1 MEEDLQDAFIYRVLQ
16 EASLSQKRPGET
28 CSHGVEDDWSTPF
41 QPQQMELF
49 HFPNTL
55 WPPSNNQPGNIPI
68 QPSVST
74 AQASQAPNNSNAS
87 LLNRTNSKLSEPDR
101 DRKRKTDKKYRENCK
116 KVKVEMESNLEVLR
130 GENISLKKE
139 NERLKKDN
147 AVMDQ
152 TLKDQAKEIDQLK
165 NNLSQ
170 LKREYGKQNVLV
182 QTLSGLLADPL
193 RLENEKLRDENA
205 SLRKNANL
213 NNNLSLLEDENARLR
228 IENKVLKVQNDALC
242 GKIISDN
249 GKKCE
254 QEQEAKISLEDVPL
268 L

>member
-1 MEEDLQDAFIYRVLQ
+1 MLAF
-16 EASLSQKRPGET
+16 LSTQ
-28 CSHGVEDDWSTPF
+28 
-41 QPQQMELF
+41 
-49 HFPNTL
+49 
-55 WPPSNNQPGNIPI
+55 
-68 QPSVST
+68 
-74 AQASQAPNNSNAS
+74 
-87 LLNRTNSKLSEPDR
+87 
-101 DRKRKTDKKYRENCK
+101 

-254 QEQEAKISLEDVPL
+254 QEQEAKISLEDMPL

>member
-87 LLNRTNSKLSEPDR
+87 LLSRTNSKLSEPDR

-116 KVKVEMESNLEVLR
+116 VR
-130 GENISLKKE
+130 I
-139 NERLKKDN
+139 
-147 AVMDQ
+147 
-152 TLKDQAKEIDQLK
+152 
-165 NNLSQ
+165 
-170 LKREYGKQNVLV
+170 
-182 QTLSGLLADPL
+182 P
-193 RLENEKLRDENA
+193 
-205 SLRKNANL
+205 
-213 NNNLSLLEDENARLR
+213 SLLFSFLFT
-228 IENKVLKVQNDALC
+228 LFTLC
-242 GKIISDN
+242 
-249 GKKCE
+249 
-254 QEQEAKISLEDVPL
+254 
-268 L
+268 